1 MRQAVNLLRAVWRAI
16 CPAAL
21 PMGRRDF
28 GLGGL
33 GFGLGLWLTGWLSQ
47 QAIGAMEPW
56 FIAPMGASALLL
68 FLLPASPLA
77 QPWSILGG
85 NLLSALVGVSCSK
98 WLGHAVP
105 VAALAVALAAWGMM
119 ALRCLHPP
127 GGAMALMAVFG
138 GPAIQQQ
145 GYGFALGPV
154 LVNSSLLV
162 LVALLFNRA
171 AGHRYP
177 HRGAAAG
184 RHGTR
189 DPLPSHRGFIREDL
203 DAALASLGERLDIE
217 REDLEEILVQAQM
230 HAQSRRWG
238 GLRCQD
244 LMSRDVI
251 RVGPKDSVDTAWR
264 RLIEHQVKAL
274 PVTDDEGRLL
284 GLVSLQDFF
293 VGQASL
299 DPRRL
304 PHQSA
309 ARRVE
314 SIMRTGVAT
323 ARPQQP
329 LPEIARMFADGGVR
343 HLPVLDP
350 HRRVLGMM
358 SPSDLLAVLLQP
370 VAEPLSQAR
379 EA

>member
-177 HRGAAAG
+177 HRGAAA
-184 RHGTR
+184 
-189 DPLPSHRGFIREDL
+189 
-203 DAALASLGERLDIE
+203 
-217 REDLEEILVQAQM
+217 
-230 HAQSRRWG
+230 
-238 GLRCQD
+238 
-244 LMSRDVI
+244 
-251 RVGPKDSVDTAWR
+251 VDT
-264 RLIEHQVKAL
+264 E
-274 PVTDDEGRLL
+274 
-284 GLVSLQDFF
+284 
-293 VGQASL
+293 
-299 DPRRL
+299 
-304 PHQSA
+304 
-309 ARRVE
+309 
-314 SIMRTGVAT
+314 
-323 ARPQQP
+323 
-329 LPEIARMFADGGVR
+329 PEIPCPATVASSARTSTPPWPAWANGWTSSARTWRKSWSRPRCTPKVGA
-343 HLPVLDP
+343 
-350 HRRVLGMM
+350 G
-358 SPSDLLAVLLQP
+358 AGC
-370 VAEPLSQAR
+370 VAR
-379 EA
+379 I